1 MGGVFATIYAVI
13 LEFAWDNL
21 GHFWGHFCGHYGHVW
36 GPFWCRFAVIL
47 GTFGGLFGLVRGF
60 QSVTIPQQD
69 VGVAITR
76 GGIGEMGGEMGLDF
90 CEHLVS
96 ICRSKGVAHM
106 STCSRTSFGFASRV
120 HERTFRAAVSAAL
133 ARLHWPLAL
142 QSALASND
150 R

>member
-1 MGGVFATIYAVI
+1 MVSVGKFWGHLVSFLGGVVATIYAVI

-21 GHFWGHFCGHYGHVW
+21 GHFWGHFCGHFGHVW

-47 GTFGGLFGLVRGF
+47 GTFGGLFGRVRGF

-76 GGIGEMGGEMGLDF
+76 GGIGEKGGAMGLDF

-96 ICRSKGVAHM
+96 ICRSKGVAH
-106 STCSRTSFGFASRV
+106 V
-120 HERTFRAAVSAAL
+120 HLQQNFV
-133 ARLHWPLAL
+133 RLRIPCP
-142 QSALASND
+142 
-150 R
+150 